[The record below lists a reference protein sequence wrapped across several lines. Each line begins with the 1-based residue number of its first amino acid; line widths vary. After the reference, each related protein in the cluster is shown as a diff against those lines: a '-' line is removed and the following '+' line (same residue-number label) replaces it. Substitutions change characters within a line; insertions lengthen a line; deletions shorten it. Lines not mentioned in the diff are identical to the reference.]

1 MSTFPGY
8 FKQYRLHVGETYL
21 VCDGSRIR
29 KAKLIRTTERGFNF
43 EIVKTGK
50 NMFKK
55 HLYPLEF
62 VRDNVPE
69 LTFNII
75 GGVTID
81 NKI

>member
-8 FKQYRLHVGETYL
+8 FKQYRLHVGQTYL

-29 KAKLIRTTERGFNF
+29 EAKLIRTTGRGFNF
-43 EIVKTGK
+43 ENCETGK

-55 HLYPLEF
+55 HLYPMEADRELL
-62 VRDNVPE
+62 D
-69 LTFNII
+69 LTFQII
-75 GGVTID
+75 GGITID